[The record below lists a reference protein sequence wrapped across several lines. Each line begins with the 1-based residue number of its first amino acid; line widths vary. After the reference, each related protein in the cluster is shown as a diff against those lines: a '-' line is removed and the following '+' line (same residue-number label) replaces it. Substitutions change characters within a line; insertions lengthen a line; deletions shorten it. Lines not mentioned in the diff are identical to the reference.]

1 MNNMFDTDRNDIEI
15 ESMDWDAEFE
25 DNEEFEL
32 KEEFEERVSHEDD
45 TFLED
50 WRQGAEFD
58 TY

>member
-1 MNNMFDTDRNDIEI
+1 MFDTDRNDIEI